1 MAAAVSARA
10 SKAATAVAGNARASA
25 EVNRRGPQP
34 VQTLRWIRTFSE
46 SSSRPQHRIVG
57 ELTLPREGYRSRIS
71 DFLNQSDLAF
81 IPLSN
86 VTIIGP
92 HPVGAPDRI
101 EREFI
106 AVGSAHVQLA
116 YPED

>member
-1 MAAAVSARA
+1 MD
-10 SKAATAVAGNARASA
+10 T
-25 EVNRRGPQP
+25 
-34 VQTLRWIRTFSE
+34 RTQRVVLE
-46 SSSRPQHRIVG
+46 TEQHRITG

-86 VTIIGP
+86 ALITSLDP
-92 HPVGAPDRI
+92 ADTDFI
-101 EREFI
+101 ERGFV
-106 AVGSAHVQLA
+106 AVGSQHVRLA